1 MRRLMSSLAAAALI
15 ALPASS
21 ALAGGKLATTKA
33 NLPPPDASAL
43 LSPAA
48 ADYRI
53 GAQDVLEV
61 NVFGI
66 DDLKREVTVDSGG
79 KVVLPLVGQMQ
90 AGGKTP
96 GEFSRDL
103 ETGLKAKYMKNPQ
116 VIVTVKNAQS
126 QRVTIDGAVNQ
137 PGVYPLPG
145 PTTLLQAI
153 SLAHGPDQKLA
164 NTKKVA
170 VFRQV
175 NGARQA
181 AFFDLN
187 QIRTGKADDPEIYG
201 NDIIV
206 VDTSSGSKFIQNF
219 QGIFP
224 ILGLLRPW

>member
-1 MRRLMSSLAAAALI
+1 MRRLTSSLLAAALI
-15 ALPASS
+15 ALPAPS
-21 ALAGGKLATTKA
+21 ALAAAKSAR
-33 NLPPPDASAL
+33 LPPPDSTAL

-53 GAQDVLEV
+53 GAQDVLDV

-66 DDLKREVTVDSGG
+66 EELKREVTVDSGG
-79 KVVLPLVGQMQ
+79 AVVLPLVGQMK
-90 AGGKTP
+90 AGGRTP
-96 GEFSRDL
+96 GEFSKDL
-103 ETGLKAKYMKNPQ
+103 ETALKAKYMKDPQ

-126 QRVTIDGAVNQ
+126 QRVTIDGAVNS

-153 SLAHGPDQKLA
+153 SLAKGPDQKLA
-164 NTKKVA
+164 NVKKVA

-175 NGARQA
+175 QGTRHA

-187 QIRTGKADDPEIYG
+187 QIRSGRSEDPQIYG

-206 VDTSSGSKFIQNF
+206 VDTSSGSRFIQNF

-224 ILGLLRPW
+224 ILGLFRPF

>member
-1 MRRLMSSLAAAALI
+1 MRRLPSLLAAAALVTL
-15 ALPASS
+15 AAPALAATPVKNSLPAPES
-21 ALAGGKLATTKA
+21 AG
-33 NLPPPDASAL
+33 L

-53 GAQDVLEV
+53 GAQDMLEV

-66 DDLKREVTVDSGG
+66 EELKREVQVDGGG

-96 GEFSRDL
+96 GEFSGDL
-103 ETGLKAKYMKNPQ
+103 ETALKAKYMKNPQ

-126 QRVTIDGAVNQ
+126 QRVTIDGAVNK
-137 PGVYPLPG
+137 PGVYPLSG

-153 SLAHGPDQKLA
+153 SLGGGPDQKLA
-164 NTKKVA
+164 NVKKVG

-175 NGARQA
+175 GGKRHA
-181 AFFDLN
+181 AFFNLS
-187 QIRTGKADDPEIYG
+187 QIRTGQSEDPQIYG

-206 VDTSSGSKFIQNF
+206 VDTSSGSRFIQNF
-219 QGIFP
+219 QGVFP
-224 ILGLLRPW
+224 ILSLFRPF

>member
-1 MRRLMSSLAAAALI
+1 MRWLTSSLAAAALI
-15 ALPASS
+15 ALSASP
-21 ALAGGKLATTKA
+21 ALAATKA

-79 KVVLPLVGQMQ
+79 NVVLPLVGQMK
-90 AGGKTP
+90 AGGRTP

-175 NGARQA
+175 NGARQS
-181 AFFDLN
+181 AFFNLN
-187 QIRTGKADDPEIYG
+187 EIRTGKSEDPQIYG

-219 QGIFP
+219 QGVFP